1 MADKERLQQIDRWA
15 AYCKAEPEKA
25 KKAVNGLVDAQID
38 IANRFYQR
46 LRKTPE
52 GRKTYE
58 KLLKLR
64 MERSGK
70 GK

>member
-1 MADKERLQQIDRWA
+1 MDNERLQQIDRWA

-25 KKAVNGLVDAQID
+25 KKAVNALVDAQID
-38 IANRFYQR
+38 IANRFYER

-52 GRKTYE
+52 GRKAYQ

-70 GK
+70 GQ